1 MGKAHAAT
9 FYSSRSY
16 DGGGVVVVGSNAH
29 LHAKFTTIERDKDD
43 ASTAVVAMTA
53 GRKEVKVLKGVLI
66 TPLGPRRRPAAVIEL
81 LSDPPGQDSRPCHG
95 RCVGLQP
102 TTLCY
107 WYPK

>member
-53 GRKEVKVLKGVLI
+53 GRKEVKREVLI
-66 TPLGPRRRPAAVIEL
+66 TPLGPRRRPAAVIE
-81 LSDPPGQDSRPCHG
+81 
-95 RCVGLQP
+95 
-102 TTLCY
+102 
-107 WYPK
+107 